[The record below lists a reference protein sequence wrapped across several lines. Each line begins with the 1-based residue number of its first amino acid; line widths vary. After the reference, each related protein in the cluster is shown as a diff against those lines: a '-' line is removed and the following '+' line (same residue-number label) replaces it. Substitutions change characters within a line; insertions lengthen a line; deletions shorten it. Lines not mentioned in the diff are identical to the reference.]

1 MKSEYLIEQIN
12 VSDDDYELSQ
22 LYKKSSDRV
31 EKGELIFSYQSSK
44 ADFDVE
50 SESEGYIYF
59 NKNYK
64 TGDMLKVGT
73 LVGVITD
80 SLLVD
85 DDIQNLFKKEQE
97 LSLNTQLDK
106 DQVFTKKA
114 EKLIN
119 QNSIDRKLF
128 SEHKIVT
135 ETIVKSLLKKVSF
148 FDEPTQDISYYY
160 SENENR
166 DFDVNFEKSKLKRLA
181 IIGAGKAALQLLDA
195 VISEKKYYPVCYYD
209 NNENLNGKLL
219 MNVPILDKIDIS
231 KIKKDYSDDKYDEII
246 ISFSGNIKQRE
257 TIFNDLMDSN
267 IPIAN
272 VIHSSAIISNF
283 VKIGVGNIIFSNVRI
298 GPFVEI
304 KNNNVISAF
313 CSFEH
318 HSLLQSNNTF
328 GPAVITSG
336 SCTIMNNNKFGT
348 GIFIEPKIKI
358 GDNCLLSSGIIVRQN
373 ILDNSTIR
381 NLNKVEIKTK

>member
-1 MKSEYLIEQIN
+1 MKSEYLIQQIN

-22 LYKKSSDRV
+22 FYKNSSDKIK
-31 EKGELIFSYQSSK
+31 KGELIFSYESSK

-59 NKNYK
+59 NNNYK
-64 TGDMLKVGT
+64 IGDMLKVGS

-80 SLLVD
+80 RLLAD
-85 DDIQNLFKKEQE
+85 DDIQNLFKKEQK

-128 SEHKIVT
+128 SKHKIVT
-135 ETIVKSLLKKVSF
+135 ESIVKSLLKKASF
-148 FDEPTQDISYYY
+148 FDDPKQDISYYY
-160 SENENR
+160 SENENK
-166 DFDVNFEKSKLKRLA
+166 DFNINFEKSKLKRLA

-195 VISEKKYYPVCYYD
+195 VITEKKYYPVCYYD
-209 NNENLNGKLL
+209 NNENLKGKLL
-219 MNVPILDKIDIS
+219 MNVPVLGKINVS
-231 KIKKDYSDDKYDEII
+231 KIKKDYNEDNFDEII

-257 TIFNDLMDSN
+257 SVFNELMDSN

-348 GIFIEPKIKI
+348 GVFVEPKIKI
-358 GDNCLLSSGIIVRQN
+358 GDNCLLSSGIVIRQN
-373 ILDNSTIR
+373 VPDNSTVR